1 MSGIVGNNTGR
12 GSGVVQVAAVAADAI
27 TGAEIADDAVDSEH
41 YVDGS
46 IDNAHINDL
55 GASKLTG
62 TIADARFPATLPAAS
77 GANLTALNATNL
89 GSGTVPTA
97 RLGSGTASSS
107 TFLRGDQT
115 YAAAG
120 GITSSDQS
128 VCKAWV
134 NFDGTGTVSIRDSYG
149 VSSITDRGTG
159 VYTVNFSS
167 AFGNSSFNGTVS
179 ATIGGATNNN
189 RVASTAPVSTTTAY
203 LNTWEGSSANDS
215 DVNHICGSYFGDS

>member
-1 MSGIVGNNTGR
+1 MSGTVGSNVARSSGIVAAAEGGSVDTGQIVDNAVTLAKMAGGTDGQILTYDASGNPVAVGPGTDG
-12 GSGVVQVAAVAADAI
+12 QVLTS
-27 TGAEIADDAVDSEH
+27 TGA
-41 YVDGS
+41 GS
-46 IDNAHINDL
+46 P
-55 GASKLTG
+55 
-62 TIADARFPATLPAAS
+62 PAFE
-77 GANLTALNATNL
+77 
-89 GSGTVPTA
+89 
-97 RLGSGTASSS
+97 TAS
-107 TFLRGDQT
+107 
-115 YAAAG
+115 

-167 AFGNSSFNGTVS
+167 AFGNSLFNGTVS

-215 DVNHICGSYFGDS
+215 DVNHICGSYFGD